1 MRQTGLRMLSWLRR
15 EPVLCIS
22 AVSAALSMLL
32 TPPSAAY
39 LNYVDWRVISLLFC
53 LMAVS
58 YTHLL
63 CAHPAWSR

>member
-39 LNYVDWRVISLLFC
+39 LNYVDWRVISLLFT
-53 LMAVS
+53 S
-58 YTHLL
+58 I
-63 CAHPAWSR
+63 S